1 MEFVLSSA
9 VNATAEIAA
18 ADAYPHIRVVDG
30 PQQYVTIRVN
40 CHFCCARKLTSLQ
53 TRQEC

>member
-9 VNATAEIAA
+9 INATAEIAA

-30 PQQYVTIRVN
+30 PQQN
-40 CHFCCARKLTSLQ
+40 SCAQHVHDLD
-53 TRQEC
+53 TRLGQP